1 MTRSLSFTRATS
13 TWLVASQGHPAPFT
27 GGACVKHNTDMTESD
42 APEPVSPQDT
52 QAEAGKLIFEQP
64 LNERM
69 RTFLRLDFLYSQ
81 ALFHNEGGSQWGSR
95 AAMSSLI
102 DILAIITRADVRSD
116 VLKDLERQLTALT
129 EFQSK
134 PGVDVNRLKTLMT
147 NLTRLRTDLVSASSS
162 FLQPLRDS
170 EFLSAIKHR
179 SAIPG
184 GTCEFDLPDY
194 YYWLSQPEE
203 ARGRAFNQWLGL
215 LRPLCDAVAELLWLT
230 RQNGRTRQEVA
241 QGGTFTITFD
251 RDNPLQLL
259 RISLPA
265 SAGLYPEIS
274 GSHYRCNVR
283 FLTWNGLS
291 SRPTQ
296 TEADV
301 PFVLSCC
308 A

>member
-1 MTRSLSFTRATS
+1 
-13 TWLVASQGHPAPFT
+13 
-27 GGACVKHNTDMTESD
+27 MTESD
-42 APEPVSPQDT
+42 ISETELAAAASAGAIAQSD
-52 QAEAGKLIFEQP
+52 AEDQSLIFEQP

-69 RTFLRLDFLYSQ
+69 RTFLRLDFLYNQ
-81 ALFHNEGGSQWGSR
+81 ALYHNEMASQWGSR

-102 DILAIITRADVRSD
+102 DILAITTRGDTRSD
-116 VLKDLERQLTALT
+116 VLKDLERHLASLN

-134 PGVDVNRLKTLMT
+134 PGVDTNRLETLT
-147 NLTRLRTDLVSASSS
+147 ANLQRLRNELLNAGST

-194 YYWLSQPEE
+194 YYWLTQSPQT
-203 ARGRAFNQWLGL
+203 RVRTFNQWLGL
-215 LRPLCDAVAELLWLT
+215 LRPLCDAIAELLWLT

-241 QGGTFTITFD
+241 VGGSFHITFD
-251 RDNPLQLL
+251 KDTPYQLL
-259 RISLPA
+259 RISLPS

-274 GSHYRCNVR
+274 GSHYRCSVR
-283 FLTWNGLS
+283 FLNWQGLAI
-291 SRPTQ
+291 RPTQ
-296 TEADV
+296 SGVDV